1 VKDKARIWA
10 VIPAAGTGSR
20 FGADYSKQYA
30 GINNATVLEHSAAA
44 LLQQKCLQK
53 IVIALHAD
61 DTQGAQL
68 PLLQHEKIIFVCGG
82 AERTDSVLQALLY
95 LREYAEKDD
104 WVLVHDAARPCLSVS
119 DLQKLIDTL
128 RDDQVGGILAVP
140 ATDTLKKINE
150 NDGINSTIDR
160 SVVWQAQTPQ
170 MFRFGLLL
178 ESLQQVQQKKLMTTD
193 EASAIE
199 ACGYTAKVVLGS
211 RSNIKIT
218 YPDDLALAEFYLR
231 EEHAKQGETNMT
243 FRIGQ
248 GYDVH
253 RFGEGDHIMLCGIA
267 VPHAQ
272 GFIAHSDG
280 DVAIHALCDALLGAL
295 ALGDIGVHF
304 PDTDAA
310 YNNADSCELLARVYQ
325 LIDQRGWKLANADI
339 TIIAELPKVLPYR
352 EKMQQRLASVLKV
365 SLDIISVKATTTEK
379 LGFEGR
385 KEGIAAQA
393 VVLIEK
399 NNG

>member
-1 VKDKARIWA
+1 MSKEAKIWA
-10 VIPAAGTGSR
+10 VIPAAGAGSR
-20 FGADYSKQYA
+20 FGADHAKQYA
-30 GINNATVLEHSAAA
+30 SINNVTVLEHSAAT
-44 LLQQKCLQK
+44 LLQQKILQK

-61 DTQGAQL
+61 DTKGARL
-68 PLLQHEKIIFVCGG
+68 PLLQHKKINFVCGG

-104 WVLVHDAARPCLSVS
+104 WVLVHDAARPCLSAS
-119 DLQKLIDTL
+119 DVQKLIDTL
-128 RDDQVGGILAVP
+128 RDDPVGGILAVP
-140 ATDTLKKINE
+140 ATDTLKKIDG
-150 NDGINSTIDR
+150 NDINTTIDR
-160 SVVWQAQTPQ
+160 AVIWQAQTPQ

-178 ESLQQVQQKKLMTTD
+178 ECLQQAEQKKQPVTD

-218 YPDDLALAEFYLR
+218 YRDDLALAAFYLR
-231 EEHAKQGETNMT
+231 DAGESSMT

-253 RFGEGDHIMLCGIA
+253 RFGEGDHIMLCGVA
-267 VPHAQ
+267 VPHTQ
-272 GFIAHSDG
+272 GVIAHSDG

-310 YNNADSCELLARVYQ
+310 YKNADSCVLLAKVYQ
-325 LIDQRGWKLANADI
+325 LISQRGWQLANADI
-339 TIIAELPKVLPYR
+339 TIIAESPKVLPYR
-352 EKMQQRLASVLKV
+352 EEMQQRLADVLQL
-365 SLDIISVKATTTEK
+365 SLDVISVKATTTEK

-385 KEGIAAQA
+385 KEGIASQA
-393 VVLIEK
+393 IVLLEK
-399 NNG
+399 KNG

>member
-1 VKDKARIWA
+1 MKDKARIWA
-10 VIPAAGTGSR
+10 VIPAAGIGNR
-20 FGADYSKQYA
+20 FGADRAKQYA
-30 GINNATVLEHSAAA
+30 SINNVTVLEHSTAA
-44 LLQQKCLQK
+44 LLQQKSLQK

-68 PLLQHEKIIFVCGG
+68 PLLQHEKITFVCGG
-82 AERTDSVLQALLY
+82 VERTDSVLQALLY

-128 RDDQVGGILAVP
+128 CDDPVGGILAVP
-140 ATDTLKKINE
+140 ATDTLKRIDD
-150 NDGINSTIDR
+150 NDIGGTIDR
-160 SVVWQAQTPQ
+160 SVIWQAQTPQ

-178 ESLQQVQQKKLMTTD
+178 ECLQQTQQKQQLITD

-199 ACGYTAKVVLGS
+199 ARGYTAKVVLGS

-231 EEHAKQGETNMT
+231 EEHAKQGKTNMT

-253 RFGEGDHIMLCGIA
+253 RFGEGDHIMLCGVA
-267 VPHAQ
+267 VPHTQ
-272 GFIAHSDG
+272 GVVAHSDG

-304 PDTDAA
+304 PDTNAA
-310 YNNADSCELLARVYQ
+310 YKNADSCELLVQVYQ
-325 LIDQRGWKLANADI
+325 LIGERGWQLVNVDI
-339 TIIAELPKVLPYR
+339 TIVAESPKVLPYR
-352 EKMQQRLASVLKV
+352 EKMQQRLASVLQV
-365 SLDIISVKATTTEK
+365 SLDAISVKATTTEK

-385 KEGIAAQA
+385 KEGIAAQ
-393 VVLIEK
+393 VIVLLEK

>member
-20 FGADYSKQYA
+20 FGADYAKQYA
-30 GINNATVLEHSAAA
+30 SINNATVLERSAAT
-44 LLQQKCLQK
+44 LLQQKSLQK

-61 DTQGAQL
+61 DAQGAQL
-68 PLLQHEKIIFVCGG
+68 PLLQHEKITFVCGG
-82 AERTDSVLQALLY
+82 TERTDSVLQALLY

-119 DLQKLIDTL
+119 DLQKLIDSL
-128 RDDQVGGILAVP
+128 RDDSVGGLLAVP
-140 ATDTLKKINE
+140 ATDTLKKIDG
-150 NDGINSTIDR
+150 NDVNSTIDR
-160 SVVWQAQTPQ
+160 SVIWHAQTPQ

-178 ESLQQVQQKKLMTTD
+178 ECLQKVRQEQQLVTD

-199 ACGYTAKVVLGS
+199 VCGYNAKVVLGS

-231 EEHAKQGETNMT
+231 EEHAKQGEANMT

-253 RFGEGDHIMLCGIA
+253 CFGEGDHIMLCGVA
-267 VPHAQ
+267 VPHTQ
-272 GFIAHSDG
+272 GVVAHSDG

-295 ALGDIGVHF
+295 ALGDIGMHF
-304 PDTDAA
+304 PDTDTA
-310 YNNADSCELLARVYQ
+310 YKNAESCELLAQVYQ
-325 LIDQRGWKLANADI
+325 LIVQLGWQLTNADI
-339 TIIAELPKVLPYR
+339 TIIAESPKVLPYR
-352 EKMQQRLASVLKV
+352 EKMQQRLADVLQV
-365 SLDIISVKATTTEK
+365 SLDAISVKATTTEK

-385 KEGIAAQA
+385 REGIAAQA

-399 NNG
+399 MNG

>member
-1 VKDKARIWA
+1 MSKEAKIWA

-20 FGADYSKQYA
+20 FGADHLKQYA
-30 GINNATVLEHSAAA
+30 SINNTTVLEYSAVA
-44 LLQQKCLQK
+44 LLQQESLQK
-53 IVIALHAD
+53 IIIALHAD

-68 PLLQHEKIIFVCGG
+68 PLLQHDKVGFVHGG
-82 AERTDSVLQALLY
+82 AERIDSVLQALLY
-95 LREYAEKDD
+95 LREYADKDD
-104 WVLVHDAARPCLSVS
+104 WVLVHDAARPCLSIS
-119 DLQKLIDTL
+119 DLQKLINTL
-128 RDDQVGGILAVP
+128 RNDPVGGILAIP
-140 ATDTLKKINE
+140 ATDTLKQIDGNEINC
-150 NDGINSTIDR
+150 TIDR
-160 SVVWQAQTPQ
+160 SMIWQAQTPQ

-178 ESLQQVQQKKLMTTD
+178 ECLQRAQQKKQSITD

-199 ACGYTAKVVLGS
+199 ACGCTAKVVLGS

-218 YPDDLALAEFYLR
+218 YPDDLALAAFYLR
-231 EEHAKQGETNMT
+231 EAGEGSMT

-267 VPHAQ
+267 VPHTQ
-272 GFIAHSDG
+272 GVVAHSDG

-304 PDTDAA
+304 PDTDVA
-310 YNNADSCELLARVYQ
+310 YKNADSCILLTQVYQ
-325 LIDQRGWKLANADI
+325 LIVQRGWQLANTDI
-339 TIIAELPKVLPYR
+339 TIVAESPKVLPYR
-352 EKMQQRLASVLKV
+352 EKMQQRLADVLQV
-365 SLDIISVKATTTEK
+365 PLDTISVKATTTEK

-385 KEGIAAQA
+385 KEGIASQV
-393 VVLIEK
+393 VVLLEK